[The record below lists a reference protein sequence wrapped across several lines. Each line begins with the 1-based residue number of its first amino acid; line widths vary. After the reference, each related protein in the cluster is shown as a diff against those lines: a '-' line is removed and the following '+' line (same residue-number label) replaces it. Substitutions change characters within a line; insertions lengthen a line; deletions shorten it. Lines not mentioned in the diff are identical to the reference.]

1 MVDEKNILIP
11 GSFPIVIASIVKNL
25 ILKKPRLLSTQN
37 TIKSDL
43 NRLNRVH
50 VFYTIL
56 FTFVNFYSFINY
68 VVSFVNF

>member
-11 GSFPIVIASIVKNL
+11 GSFPIVIAPIVKIL
-25 ILKKPRLLSTQN
+25 LKKPRLLSTQN

-56 FTFVNFYSFINY
+56 FTFINFYSFINY

>member
-11 GSFPIVIASIVKNL
+11 GSFPIVIASIVKIL
-25 ILKKPRLLSTQN
+25 LKKPRPLSTQN

-56 FTFVNFYSFINY
+56 FTFINFHSFINY